1 MSARLQP
8 RDAERV
14 REVAAR
20 HAIEYG
26 GFLSNHATHGI
37 VALAIL
43 DAPATLIDEFVGG
56 YAHRLETKEEP
67 PPADGLGLTHAIERL
82 RGRRLEF
89 GTLVA
94 LMEKELAALRSDAAR
109 GAARGAAAGA
119 AAASERGHEYVA
131 GKAQRP
137 APLEVLIR
145 RMLRS
150 DLLGTGGTSGAAFHP
165 LIHLGTCGVST

>member
-37 VALAIL
+37 VALAML
-43 DAPATLIDEFVGG
+43 GAPATLIDEFVGG
-56 YAHRLETKEEP
+56 YAHRLEPKEEP

-94 LMEKELAALRSDAAR
+94 LMEKELAALRSDAAG
-109 GAARGAAAGA
+109 GAAGGAAT
-119 AAASERGHEYVA
+119 SERGHEDVA
-131 GKAQRP
+131 SKAQRP
-137 APLEVLIR
+137 APLEMLIR

-165 LIHLGTCGVST
+165 LVHLGTCGVIA